1 MPYNPCEDPTPSYTK
16 PLEAKAYGSIPHL
29 PGSSGTGNH
38 TINEG
43 QARICCE
50 QSRPGDWITVQ
61 EKLDGS
67 CCAVANVDG
76 ALLPLTRA
84 GNLAWE
90 SNYLQHRLFAM
101 WATYKQKEFSFL
113 EPGERLVGEWL
124 AQAHGTRYD
133 LQGKDPFVSF
143 DIMTGSE
150 RLPDREFRRRV
161 SGLFRTPALL
171 YQGQDAFS
179 IEQGLEMLRCV
190 AHYKAEGMV
199 WRVERNG
206 RVEFLCKY
214 VRPDYVAGR
223 YLPCYTGKSPIW
235 NVSPEEIYAACV

>member
-1 MPYNPCEDPTPSYTK
+1 MPRYTK
-16 PLEAKAYGSIPHL
+16 PLNAKAYGSIPHL
-29 PGSSGTGNH
+29 PGSRSGMSDH
-38 TINEG
+38 TITEG

-50 QSRPGDWITVQ
+50 RSRPGDWITVQ

-76 ALLPLTRA
+76 TLLPLTRA

-90 SNYLQHRLFAM
+90 SGFLQHRLFAL
-101 WATYKQKEFSFL
+101 WATYKQEEFSFL

-124 AQAHGTRYD
+124 VQAHGTRYD
-133 LQGKDPFVSF
+133 LRGVNPFVSF

-150 RLPDREFRRRV
+150 RVPTREFRRRV

-171 YQGQDAFS
+171 YQGHNAIS
-179 IEQGLEMLRCV
+179 IEWVLELLGCL
-190 AHYKAEGMV
+190 AGYTPEGIV
-199 WRVERNG
+199 WRVEHDN
-206 RVEFLCKY
+206 RVDFLCKY

-223 YLPCYTGKSPIW
+223 YLPCYTGESPVW
-235 NVSPEEIYAACV
+235 NVSPEEIYASYT